1 MSTSVVFIVR
11 CFLLRLF
18 SYLTKSILP
27 LLYDSFV
34 IRLFSYLTESILPLL
49 YDSFVIRLFSY
60 LTKSILPLIY
70 DSFIKRLFSFL
81 TKSIL
86 PLFYDSFVIRLFS
99 LFTLN
104 NNVWYIDN
112 SHSIL
117 ILWHHVSSI
126 HCYQCIN
133 VFNGVKK
140 ICFMGL
146 AIYRII
152 LDDFES

>member
-1 MSTSVVFIVR
+1 MGRRMRGVSW
-11 CFLLRLF
+11 CKFLA
-18 SYLTKSILP
+18 SSIHP
-27 LLYDSFV
+27 HFD
-34 IRLFSYLTESILPLL
+34 
-49 YDSFVIRLFSY
+49 IRLFSY
-60 LTKSILPLIY
+60 LTKSILPLFYDSFVYRLFSYFTKSILPLIY
-70 DSFIKRLFSFL
+70 DSFVIRLFSFL

>member
-1 MSTSVVFIVR
+1 MTFWIRRGWKLSEPKTYSPILQACVSNASTSVVFIVR
-11 CFLLRLF
+11 H
-18 SYLTKSILP
+18 
-27 LLYDSFV
+27 
-34 IRLFSYLTESILPLL
+34 
-49 YDSFVIRLFSY
+49 FVIRLFSY
-60 LTKSILPLIY
+60 LTKSILPLFY
-70 DSFIKRLFSFL
+70 DSFSKRLFSFL